1 MIRFADARRRRLR
14 PAVVAL
20 TVLAVMSLSAWSVS
34 AQADEQQE
42 PPEAAADVEDDE
54 ADESGIEIDVR
65 VGARRVLVPIAIPDT
80 IEDGGDASEAA
91 GEVEETLRD
100 NMELAGYF
108 DVLPTDSFFFDT
120 DEEGMSAADIGFQNW
135 FNVGAQGLIK
145 SAVRDDDG
153 EIRLDL
159 RLFVVD
165 EGRQAELNW
174 STTTVGSQDDIR
186 GEVNEFI
193 NAVIEHFTGDPG
205 PFGTQIAFA
214 QREGT
219 NTKHIYTI
227 SMDGSQRQRISRSDN
242 IHLLPTF
249 GPERTVFFTNYL
261 DGNPDL
267 FAYRNGELDRLSE
280 SPGQNSGAAYC
291 DGKLAV
297 TMSHGSDQTNIY
309 LVDPETGAVD
319 EQLTDNWAID
329 VSPTWSP
336 DCSQIGFVSGRSGGA
351 HIFVMNADGSDQ
363 RRLTHQGHYNTE
375 PHWHPRGDRIVFSA
389 RDERSSFDIFT
400 VDLEGNIRR
409 LTQDQGNNF
418 EPSYS
423 PDGRHIVFASD
434 REDGRHLWIMTEDGQ
449 VQNRLTH
456 EGSDYSEPVWT
467 Q

>member
-1 MIRFADARRRRLR
+1 MMRFADRRRRRFR
-14 PAVVAL
+14 PVVVAL
-20 TVLAVMSLSAWSVS
+20 TVLAVVTLSAWSVS
-34 AQADEQQE
+34 AQPDER
-42 PPEAAADVEDDE
+42 PDAAADVDDDE

-80 IEDGGDASEAA
+80 IDDGGDSSQAA
-91 GEVEETLRD
+91 GQVEQTLRD
-100 NMELAGYF
+100 NMALAGYF

-120 DEEGMSAADIGFQNW
+120 DDEGMSAADIGFQNW
-135 FNVGAQGLIK
+135 FNVGAQGLVK
-145 SAVRDDDG
+145 SAVRSDDG
-153 EIRLDL
+153 GIRLDL
-159 RLFVVD
+159 RLFIVD
-165 EGRQAELNW
+165 EGRQIQLDW
-174 STTTVGSQDDIR
+174 SATTVDSEDAIR

-193 NAVIEHFTGDPG
+193 NAVIEYFTGDPG
-205 PFGTQIAFA
+205 PFGSQIAFA
-214 QREGT
+214 QRQGT
-219 NTKHIYTI
+219 NTKHIYTM

-249 GPERTVFFTNYL
+249 GPDRTVFFTNYL

-267 FAYRNGELDRLSE
+267 FAYRNGEMDRLSE

-297 TMSHGSDQTNIY
+297 TMSQGSDHTNIY
-309 LVDPETGAVD
+309 LIDPETGAVE
-319 EQLTDNWAID
+319 EQLTDHWAID

-336 DCSQIGFVSGRSGGA
+336 DCNQIAFVSGRSGGA

-363 RRLTHQGHYNTE
+363 RRLTYQGHYNTE

-409 LTQDQGNNF
+409 LTQDQGNNY
-418 EPSYS
+418 EPNYS
-423 PDGRHIVFASD
+423 PDGRHIVFVSN
-434 REDGRHLWIMTEDGQ
+434 REDGRQLWLMTEDGQ

-456 EGSDYSEPVWT
+456 QGSGYAEPAWT
-467 Q
+467 E